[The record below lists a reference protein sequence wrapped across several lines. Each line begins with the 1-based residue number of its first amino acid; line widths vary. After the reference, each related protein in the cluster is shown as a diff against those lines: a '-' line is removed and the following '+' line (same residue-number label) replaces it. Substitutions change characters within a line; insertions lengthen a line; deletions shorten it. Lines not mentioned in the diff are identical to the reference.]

1 MRCPWVRAPLALL
14 KTERLR
20 AAQEA
25 WIWEVVTP
33 TGIEYHGGWQPGL
46 NTGSFL
52 DARAA
57 PPQIQARVLIANG
70 YLNLKR
76 LSPALCTTVWSCLSP
91 GGPAVVKN
99 FADRLASKLL
109 GVSHSMARRIHD
121 GLRESSWDPA
131 VGEAEAGAGDC
142 SGEAFSRAVGQAE
155 RALRSLWAL
164 EVRVREA
171 MSVAHYGHADL
182 AYERAMNR
190 LQQHGLQ
197 LGTK

>member
-1 MRCPWVRAPLALL
+1 
-14 KTERLR
+14 
-20 AAQEA
+20 
-25 WIWEVVTP
+25 
-33 TGIEYHGGWQPGL
+33 
-46 NTGSFL
+46 
-52 DARAA
+52 
-57 PPQIQARVLIANG
+57 
-70 YLNLKR
+70 
-76 LSPALCTTVWSCLSP
+76 
-91 GGPAVVKN
+91 
-99 FADRLASKLL
+99 
-109 GVSHSMARRIHD
+109 MARRTHD

-155 RALRSLWAL
+155 HESRCVWAL

-171 MSVAHYGHADL
+171 MSVAHWHAGL